1 MEDRIIRAIGTLFF
15 GGFLFNWIIPLWVA
29 IVGLVKEN
37 NSYNL
42 VVKLGGKIGRKWF
55 LINEL
60 ILIAVLMI
68 VIGLGIAFKNLVMFL
83 ICVPYIVAWYLL
95 HWNNFYKRI
104 NSITDNAKFSL
115 GFVIVWAVYSLW
127 FATFGRALSL
137 DFRLISGLIAIIICF
152 LLFVLPERKRNEK
165 L

>member
-29 IVGLVKEN
+29 IVGLAKEN

-60 ILIAVLMI
+60 ILIIALLI
-68 VIGLGIAFKNLVMFL
+68 ITGLCVAFKNLVMFL
-83 ICVPYIVAWYLL
+83 VCIPYFIAFYLL
-95 HWNNFYKRI
+95 HWNNAYKRI
-104 NSITDNAKFSL
+104 NSITNAPKFSL
-115 GFVIVWAVYSLW
+115 VFVIIWALYALW
-127 FATFGRALSL
+127 FSTFGRSMSL

-152 LLFVLPERKRNEK
+152 LLFVLPERKKNEQS
-165 L
+165 